1 MNRES
6 NVMNKN
12 SVRAIAAAIVLTVFA
27 GTTQMVMA
35 QMGSGGGSGHGT
47 MNWGN
52 TSQYGVFEILAV
64 LIGVAVLTLL
74 VVLVVR
80 VSSKSRTP

>member
-1 MNRES
+1 
-6 NVMNKN
+6 MNKN
-12 SVRAIAAAIVLTVFA
+12 SVRALAAAIVLAVFA
-27 GTTQMVMA
+27 GATQMVMA
-35 QMGSGGGSGHGT
+35 QPGGGGGGPERGM

-52 TSQYGVFEILAV
+52 TNQYGVLEILGV